1 MIVLGVNLLKTIKID
16 LEKRFS
22 KKIGLNS
29 IADILFL
36 ELEGYDEA
44 IIDFKNIEF
53 ISMSFAQEYVY
64 QRYYSKI
71 EIIEINKND
80 FVDGLLKAIEK
91 EFKKTFVLK

>member
-1 MIVLGVNLLKTIKID
+1 MIVLRVKLLKTIKID

-22 KKIGLNS
+22 KKIGLDS
-29 IADILFL
+29 IANILFS
-36 ELEGYDEA
+36 EIAGYDKV
-44 IIDFKNIEF
+44 ILDFKNIEF

>member
-1 MIVLGVNLLKTIKID
+1 MIVLRVKLLKTIKID

-91 EFKKTFVLK
+91 EFKNTFVLK